1 MQNTKLLLTS
11 FTFVGLLAL
20 AGCSFPGVYKI
31 DIQQGNVVTQDMIN
45 QLRPGMTRRQVRFI
59 MGNAL
64 LTDTFHPN
72 RWDYLYSLQPGG
84 GERQQERVSV
94 FFNENDQLVSLS
106 GDFKPGVSRDEAIL
120 GKDGATNVVAPEAP
134 AEPVEKS
141 EVPATPGSL
150 LDQIQ
155 KDVDGVE
162 AVPVPTPEPL
172 DTTEQ

>member
-31 DIQQGNVVTQDMIN
+31 DIQQGNVVTQDMID

-59 MGNAL
+59 MGNPL
-64 LTDTFHPN
+64 LTDTFHAD

-84 GERQQERVSV
+84 GERQQERVSLI
-94 FFNENDQLVSLS
+94 FNNNDQLVSLA
-106 GDFKPGVSRDEAIL
+106 GDFMPGVSRDEALL
-120 GKDGATNVVAPEAP
+120 GKESGNTVTTPEN
-134 AEPVEKS
+134 AEKPKAEKPVK
-141 EVPATPGSL
+141 PGSL

-162 AVPVPTPEPL
+162 TVPVPTPEPL
-172 DTTEQ
+172 DTSPQ